1 MIGTVLNAPLGR
13 VIWNVSRRSSPGEI
27 LRRGD
32 SLITS
37 RPGGRW
43 VYRFFVILRDGK
55 LGGGWNFIKV
65 RDITVKNF
73 NEGFLLN

>member
-1 MIGTVLNAPLGR
+1 MIDTVLNAPLGR
-13 VIWNVSRRSSPGEI
+13 VIWNVSRSSSPGEI

-55 LGGGWNFIKV
+55 LGGGWNLIKV
-65 RDITVKNF
+65 RDITVEKF
-73 NEGFLLN
+73 Q

>member
-1 MIGTVLNAPLGR
+1 MIDTVLNAPLGR
-13 VIWNVSRRSSPGEI
+13 VIWNVSRSSSPGEI

-37 RPGGRW
+37 RSGGRW

-55 LGGGWNFIKV
+55 LGGGWNLIKV
-65 RDITVKNF
+65 RDITVEKF
-73 NEGFLLN
+73 Q